1 MSADILEHSRTTS
14 RNIPR
19 LLLTNDYRYW
29 NWGLSSSNTPASPV
43 FDGSATSMS
52 GNGEYIAGRGPLV
65 LALESYP
72 DLYLPAGTG
81 GGCVTSGP
89 FKNMTVNLGPVS
101 LPLNG
106 GGSLTGTGLDYN
118 PRCLKR
124 DIGTAVNQLYANC
137 TSIVNL
143 ITQNN
148 DIWDFEMVMQGIPGS
163 GSIGVHGGGHYTIAG
178 DPGADVFTSPG
189 DPAFYL
195 HHSMIDRVWWIWQN
209 LDLANRQNA
218 ISGTGTF
225 LNYPPSANTTLD
237 TVINIGYAGGTSIA
251 MSELMSTTE
260 GPFCYTYE

>member
-1 MSADILEHSRTTS
+1 
-14 RNIPR
+14 
-19 LLLTNDYRYW
+19 
-29 NWGLSSSNTPASPV
+29 
-43 FDGSATSMS
+43 MS
-52 GNGEYIAGRGPLV
+52 GNGEYIAVRGPLV
-65 LALESYP
+65 LALGDYP
-72 DLYLPAGTG
+72 DVYLPAGTG

-89 FKNMTVNLGPVS
+89 FQNMSVNLGPVS

-106 GGSLTGTGLDYN
+106 GGYLTGTGLDYN

-124 DIGTAVNQLYANC
+124 DIGTAVNQLYANW
-137 TSIVNL
+137 TSTISL

-195 HHSMIDRVWWIWQN
+195 HHSMIDRVWWIWQS

-225 LNYPPSANTTLD
+225 LNYPPSANTTLN
-237 TVINIGYAGGTSIA
+237 TVIDIGYAGGTSIA

-260 GPFCYTYE
+260 GPFCYIYE